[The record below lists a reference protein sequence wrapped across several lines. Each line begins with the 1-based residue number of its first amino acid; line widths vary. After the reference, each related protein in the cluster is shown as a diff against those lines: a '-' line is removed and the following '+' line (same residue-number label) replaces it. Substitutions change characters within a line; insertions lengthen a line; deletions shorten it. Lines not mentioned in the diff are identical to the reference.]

1 MSCEGRG
8 RARAATQGA
17 KRPGCCPPGTRRPV
31 WFEGQEQVLSVGKSR
46 RCRER
51 RVPPQ
56 SWSWW
61 APIEGIV
68 EPGGF
73 GQRMDM
79 S

>member
-51 RVPPQ
+51 RVPPNHGAGGLPLRAL
-56 SWSWW
+56 WSRGALARGWT
-61 APIEGIV
+61 
-68 EPGGF
+68 
-73 GQRMDM
+73 
-79 S
+79 